1 MKHKVIIRK
10 CAEYDADKIAGII
23 REGMQDLG
31 AIPRGNILLKPN
43 TVIAHPEIFPVPGA
57 QNSRPAGGRT
67 TGLYCH

>member
-43 TVIAHPEIFPVPGA
+43 TVTACVGKRFRAHGCFED
-57 QNSRPAGGRT
+57 RD
-67 TGLYCH
+67 